1 MRIVNSLTHKLLQFS
16 IVGIPQGVAVPP
28 SLQEALDNLEHDVA
42 EVRYCAVTSLRDESE
57 LETFHS
63 VLLIIQAQKDAIA
76 ETEGIN

>member
-1 MRIVNSLTHKLLQFS
+1 MKLCTVNSLTHKSFLVS
-16 IVGIPQGVAVPP
+16 IIGIPQGVAVPP
-28 SLQEALDNLEHDVA
+28 ALQEALEHVVA
-42 EVRYCAVTSLRDESE
+42 EVRCCAVTSLRDESE